1 MKKGEQL
8 YEKLGE
14 VNEKYVD
21 EAENYAVKS
30 AETVTGK
37 NRSAERKSEMERV
50 EGVVR
55 LPERRRRFLPAAIA
69 ACFAVTAISLPVIFY
84 RNSANVP
91 SSDIPEVTDTDTV
104 SEENNQNTDS
114 NTPEENNQFLP
125 SSIYEMNKQTNEYEL
140 VYRSEP
146 LDYEVCDNTDDDEFE
161 NPDIYSWSVETALSE
176 ISDYFMEQN
185 NLETRNDG
193 FEIFRKGGYELYL
206 TTDRDIQE
214 HLDSKYADWY
224 FFPEALNEYG
234 DPVQST
240 FVVMDYTGHIL
251 GVEGRLG
258 VKEINFGYNYA
269 YNGGRQP
276 GSAITPVTAYGYAI
290 ENNLLTYSSYC
301 DDKFLPSGTYAG
313 LEEWPLNF
321 DGTPSGGRYPLW
333 VFFRNS
339 ICTLPAQIVYNN
351 GSNIIQDV
359 FDFTT
364 QKLHLELDSEKDAD
378 YGALC
383 TGSTYTGPGI
393 INLANA
399 YMPYGNGGKYYRASI
414 ISKCV
419 NQADEVIIDNENREG
434 EQAVSEETA
443 FIMNKLL
450 TDVITSGTGH
460 SAQLENTVCA
470 GKTGTDD
477 EWQDLTFVGMTPD
490 YLSALWVGYDSGE
503 NRWVIESTNSA
514 RIWKNVFGDYADEH
528 VTVNSFPECDT
539 VSCEKYCAVTGE
551 RASEGC
557 PEPDNS
563 HILGYFKPDD
573 PYCDGQH

>member
-8 YEKLGE
+8 YEKIGE
-14 VNEKYVD
+14 VSEKYVN
-21 EAENYAVKS
+21 EAENYTRRS
-30 AETVTGK
+30 AETI
-37 NRSAERKSEMERV
+37 NRKKRAACIESDMKKV

-55 LPERRRRFLPAAIA
+55 APERRRIFFPVVLA
-69 ACFAVTAISLPVIFY
+69 ACFAVTAISLPVLFL
-84 RNSANVP
+84 RNSVNVP
-91 SSDIPEVTDTDTV
+91 SSDIPDVTDNDNV
-104 SEENNQNTDS
+104 SVENNN
-114 NTPEENNQFLP
+114 FLP
-125 SSIYEMNKQTNEYEL
+125 SSIYELNKQTNEYEL

-146 LDYEVCDNTDDDEFE
+146 TDDEVCDNTETEFK
-161 NPDIYSWSVETALSE
+161 NPDIYSWSVETALLE
-176 ISDYFMEQN
+176 ISDYLRDKN

-224 FFPEALNEYG
+224 CFPEDLNENG
-234 DPVQST
+234 DPVQSA
-240 FVVMDYTGHIL
+240 FVVMDYKGHIL
-251 GVEGRLG
+251 GVEGKLG
-258 VKEINFGYNYA
+258 TKYENLGFNIA
-269 YNGGRQP
+269 YDGERQP

-321 DGTPSGGRYPLW
+321 DGTPSEVHFPLW
-333 VFFRNS
+333 YFFKQS
-339 ICTLPAQIVYNN
+339 IRTLPAQIVYNN
-351 GSNIIQDV
+351 GSNIIPDV
-359 FDFTT
+359 FEFAT

-383 TGSTYTGPGI
+383 IGSTYTGPDI

-399 YMPYGNGGKYYRASI
+399 YMPYGNGGKYYKASI

-419 NQADEVIIDNENREG
+419 NSDDEVIIDNENREG
-434 EQAVSEETA
+434 EQAVSKETS
-443 FIMNKLL
+443 FIMNRLL
-450 TDVITSGTGH
+450 TDVITSGTGYT
-460 SAQLENTVCA
+460 AQLENTLCA
-470 GKTGTDD
+470 GITGTSDD
-477 EWQDLTFVGMTPD
+477 WRDRTFIGMTPD

-503 NRWVIESTNSA
+503 NRWAIEGLDSA

-539 VSCEKYCAVTGE
+539 VSCEKYCAITGK

-573 PYCDGQH
+573 TYCDGQH

>member
-8 YEKLGE
+8 YKKIGE
-14 VNEKYVD
+14 VNEKYVN
-21 EAENYAVKS
+21 EAENYARRS
-30 AETVTGK
+30 AETVNGK
-37 NRSAERKSEMERV
+37 NRVSCIESDMKKV
-50 EGVVR
+50 EGVVKSH
-55 LPERRRRFLPAAIA
+55 ERRRIFFPVVLA
-69 ACFAVTAISLPVIFY
+69 ACFAVTAISLPVLFLRYSVNI
-84 RNSANVP
+84 P
-91 SSDIPEVTDTDTV
+91 SSDNPDVTDNDNV
-104 SEENNQNTDS
+104 SVENNN
-114 NTPEENNQFLP
+114 FLP
-125 SSIYEMNKQTNEYEL
+125 SSIYELNKQTNEYEL

-146 LDYEVCDNTDDDEFE
+146 TDDEVCDNTETEFK
-161 NPDIYSWSVETALSE
+161 NPDIYSWSVETALLE
-176 ISDYFMEQN
+176 ISDYLRDKN

-193 FEIFRKGGYELYL
+193 FEIFRKGGYDLYL

-224 FFPEALNEYG
+224 YFPEDLNENG
-234 DPVQST
+234 DPVQSA
-240 FVVMDYTGHIL
+240 FVVMDYKGHIL
-251 GVEGRLG
+251 GVEGKLG
-258 VKEINFGYNYA
+258 TKELNLGFNIA
-269 YNGGRQP
+269 YDGERQP

-290 ENNLLTYSSYC
+290 ENNLFTYSSYC

-313 LEEWPLNF
+313 LEEWPHNF
-321 DGTPSGGRYPLW
+321 DGTPSEGHFPLW
-333 VFFRNS
+333 YFFKQS
-339 ICTLPAQIVYNN
+339 IRTLPAQIVYNN
-351 GSNIIQDV
+351 GSNIIPDV
-359 FDFTT
+359 FDFAT

-383 TGSTYTGPGI
+383 IGSTYTGPDI

-399 YMPYGNGGKYYRASI
+399 YMPYGNGGKYYKASI

-419 NQADEVIIDNENREG
+419 NSDDEVIIDNENREG